1 MADTAARRA
10 PGLQL
15 LFTLVF
21 ALIGWDLGIGRLGDN
36 SFFWHLRTGEL
47 ILDHGIPHTDP
58 YSFTA
63 HGTTW
68 VAQSWL
74 AELLYGALD
83 RSFGAF
89 SIRVLGGVLGILI
102 AILAFRLALRKCRDR
117 VRATLLTLV
126 ALGGVYTLWS
136 ERPLLFG
143 LLFLLV
149 LLWIVEV
156 PDSIVGRHPFVS
168 LPILFWLWANVHG
181 TFALGFLYL
190 LLHLLGR
197 WLDGSRPWEGRERQ
211 LAIGALIAFAV
222 IFVNPYGAA
231 LVTFPIQLLGRG
243 DILNHVVEWRSPDF
257 RQKFGFVY
265 AVWIVVM
272 IVAFSRGAHR
282 VSRRDLLVSIPFLL
296 LGFWA
301 LRNVGIAPLVML
313 PIAAAALSVDEER
326 RDDRHAIGWALAAI
340 VVVVAVGLGAQAA
353 GKPDFAFGDEPV
365 RAMHSIEQQRLLGR
379 RIFNDD
385 GWGGYII
392 LKYWPRQ
399 HVFFDDRFDMY
410 PRTVIQDYFDIS
422 GATARWER
430 LLDRY
435 DVDTVV
441 WRKGS
446 PLAVLLAASPHWRRI
461 HTDKLAVVYVRVQ
474 SPKR

>member
-1 MADTAARRA
+1 MPDTAARRA
-10 PGLQL
+10 PGLEL
-15 LFTLVF
+15 LFTLTF
-21 ALIGWDLGIGRLGDN
+21 ALIGWDVGIGRLGDN

-89 SIRVLGGVLGILI
+89 SIRVLGGILGVLI
-102 AILAFRLALRKCRDR
+102 ATLAFRLALRKCRDR
-117 VRATLLTLV
+117 IRATLLTLA
-126 ALGGVYTLWS
+126 ALAGVYTLWS
-136 ERPLLFG
+136 QRPLLFG
-143 LLFLLV
+143 LVLLLV

-156 PDSIVGRHPFVS
+156 PDSIVGRHPFVW
-168 LPILFWLWANVHG
+168 LPVLFWLWANVHG

-190 LLHLLGR
+190 ALHLLGR

-211 LAIGALIAFAV
+211 HAIGALIAFAV
-222 IFVNPYGAA
+222 LFVNPYGAA
-231 LVTFPIQLLGRG
+231 LVTFPIELLSRG

-257 RQKFGFVY
+257 RQKFGYVY

-301 LRNVGIAPLVML
+301 LRNVGIAPLVIL
-313 PIAAAALSVDEER
+313 PIAAAALSVDEQR
-326 RDDRHAIGWALAAI
+326 ADDRRPIGWVLAAI
-340 VVVVAVGLGAQAA
+340 LVVAAVGVGAQAA

-365 RAMHSIEQQRLLGR
+365 QAMHAIEQQGLLGR
-379 RIFNDD
+379 HIFNND

-392 LKYWPRQ
+392 LQHWPRQ
-399 HVFFDDRFDMY
+399 HVFLDDRFDMY
-410 PRTVIQDYFDIS
+410 PRAVITDYLDIS
-422 GATARWER
+422 GTTTRWEK
-430 LLDRY
+430 LLDKY
-435 DVDTVV
+435 HVDAVLV
-441 WRKGS
+441 RKGS
-446 PLAVLLAASPHWRRI
+446 PLAVLLAASTHWRRTHI
-461 HTDKLAVVYVRVQ
+461 DKLAVVYVRTS